1 MSGIL
6 DLLNSP
12 TGKNLVEGISK
23 QLGLDKGKASAVLS
37 SAIPMIMGGMKNNAS
52 TEEGASGLLGAINTK
67 HNGQILDNVESIMG
81 GDNIDNDVM
90 DDGSKILGH
99 VFGGQ
104 EENAAQVLSK
114 SNGIDSNGAMNIM
127 KAAAP
132 FVMGFL
138 GKSTKKEGVSDKNGL
153 MGILS
158 GFLGDD
164 DDAQSSLAE
173 KIQKFATNNDTIDG
187 ISDIVTSF
195 TKKSGG
201 LGKLLKGLFD

>member
-12 TGKNLVEGISK
+12 TGKNLVDGISK
-23 QLGLDKGKASAVLS
+23 QLGVDKGKASSALS
-37 SAIPMIMGGMKNNAS
+37 SVIPMILGGMKNNAS
-52 TEEGASGLLGAINTK
+52 NEEGASGLLGAIKGK
-67 HNGQILDNVESIMG
+67 HNGNILENVESIMG
-81 GDNIDNDVM
+81 GDHIDDDVM
-90 DDGSKILGH
+90 NDGERILGH

-104 EENAAQVLSK
+104 EDNAAEVISK
-114 SNGIDSNGAMNIM
+114 SNGIDKSGAMNIM

-138 GKSTKKEGVSDKNGL
+138 GKDTAKQGVSDKNGL
-153 MGILS
+153 MGLLS

-164 DDAQSSLAE
+164 DDAQTDLAG
-173 KIQKFATNNDTIDG
+173 KIQNFATNNDTIDG
-187 ISDIVTSF
+187 ISDLISNF